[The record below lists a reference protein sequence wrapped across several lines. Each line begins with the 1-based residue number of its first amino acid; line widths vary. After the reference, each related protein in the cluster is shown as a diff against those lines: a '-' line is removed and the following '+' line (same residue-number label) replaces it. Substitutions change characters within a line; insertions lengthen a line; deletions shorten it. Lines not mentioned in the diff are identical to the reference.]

1 VARLIEICERYFVLA
16 VFFILCIVP
25 VSGCSVFMAAKQP
38 DAKNIELFKTGTSR
52 KALWAEFGP
61 PLISE
66 QTNGQKVEIF
76 TIIQGYSKLAKTGR
90 AIFHGAAD
98 VFTLGL
104 WEIIG
109 TPTELFFDGT
119 EMAFHV
125 IYDEND
131 QLEQVNIIKM
141 Q

>member
-1 VARLIEICERYFVLA
+1 MERLIEVCKRYFVFA
-16 VFFILCIVP
+16 VLLLLFIVP

-38 DAKNIELFKTGTSR
+38 VAKNIELFKIGTSR

-66 QTNGQKVEIF
+66 QTDGQKVEIF

-109 TPTELFFDGT
+109 TPTELFFNGT

-125 IYDEND
+125 IYDDND
-131 QLEQVNIIKM
+131 QLEEVNIIKM

>member
-1 VARLIEICERYFVLA
+1 MARLIEVCKRYSVFAVLL
-16 VFFILCIVP
+16 ILFIVP

-38 DAKNIELFKTGTSR
+38 DVKNIELFKVGTSR

-66 QTNGQKVEIF
+66 QTDGKKIEIF

-90 AIFHGAAD
+90 ALFHGAAD

-109 TPTELFFDGT
+109 TPTELFFNGT

-125 IYDEND
+125 IYDEKD
-131 QLEQVNIIKM
+131 YLKEVNVIKIK
-141 Q
+141 